1 MIHRRTFV
9 DDRYGVGEAL
19 DEHAFGVPL
28 VVRGKHL
35 LYYGSQANGEDPV
48 EIDVSLIFCAIHA
61 QYQPLQ
67 LQLDKLS
74 VVEPTWLPNYNREAS
89 LPGHERLKDQL
100 QESG

>member
-48 EIDVSLIFCAIHA
+48 EIDVSLSFGVIHA
-61 QYQPLQ
+61 QYQPLP

-74 VVEPTWLPNYNREAS
+74 GVESTLPVY
-89 LPGHERLKDQL
+89 PGMR
-100 QESG
+100 G

>member
-48 EIDVSLIFCAIHA
+48 EIDC
-61 QYQPLQ
+61 
-67 LQLDKLS
+67 
-74 VVEPTWLPNYNREAS
+74 EPNFWCHSRTVPTSAVATR
-89 LPGHERLKDQL
+89 
-100 QESG
+100 